1 MDKVYK
7 YVVDRV
13 NKDDIKNI
21 EKDLSKEFNNKD
33 LYIES
38 NLGFYFNGETGE
50 ITAETDGFREV
61 MYVVEKEEEI
71 KEIKEYFVG
80 EAGWLVYN
88 IYYDTEGNEVLEVGL
103 SDLDK
108 ETNILAYI
116 FEEFLR
122 SDVESFLKG
131 E

>member
-21 EKDLSKEFNNKD
+21 EKDLSKEFYNKD

-61 MYVVEKEEEI
+61 IYVVEKEKMIE
-71 KEIKEYFVG
+71 EIKEYFVG

-88 IYYDTEGNEVLEVGL
+88 IYYDIEGNEVLEIGL

-108 ETNILAYI
+108 ETNILDYI

-122 SDVESFLKG
+122 SDIESFLKG
-131 E
+131 Q

>member
-7 YVVDRV
+7 YVVDRI

-21 EKDLSKEFNNKD
+21 EKDLSKEFYNKD

-61 MYVVEKEEEI
+61 IYVVEKEKMIE
-71 KEIKEYFVG
+71 EIKEYFVG

-88 IYYDTEGNEVLEVGL
+88 IYYDIEGNEVLEIGL

-108 ETNILAYI
+108 ETNILDYI

-122 SDVESFLKG
+122 SDIESFLKG

>member
-21 EKDLSKEFNNKD
+21 EKDLSKEFYNKD

-61 MYVVEKEEEI
+61 IYVVEKEKMIE
-71 KEIKEYFVG
+71 
-80 EAGWLVYN
+80 
-88 IYYDTEGNEVLEVGL
+88 
-103 SDLDK
+103 
-108 ETNILAYI
+108 
-116 FEEFLR
+116 
-122 SDVESFLKG
+122 
-131 E
+131 

>member
-1 MDKVYK
+1 MNKIYK
-7 YVVDRV
+7 YVVDRI
-13 NKDDIKNI
+13 NKDDIESI
-21 EKDLSKEFNNKD
+21 EKYLSKEFYNKD

-61 MYVVEKEEEI
+61 ICVVEKEKMIE
-71 KEIKEYFVG
+71 EIKEYFVG

-88 IYYDTEGNEVLEVGL
+88 IYYDIEGNEVLEIGL

-108 ETNILAYI
+108 ETNILDYI

-122 SDVESFLKG
+122 SDIESFLKG